1 VYNPSDDS
9 WSNKTALP
17 ISSSMAASVI
27 NDKIFAIIKNG
38 ENELWELFMYDS
50 VIDSWIKKATPVSP
64 IFQTSLF
71 SSFTFTVADDK
82 LIVCQITY
90 SYYWDSAN
98 SYIHIYDPMLDKW
111 SEGESGPET
120 YVYGYIFA
128 EVTSGVY
135 APKKLYVFGY
145 EQNDQSLQAFTWVYD
160 PVNDVWSTAKAM
172 PACSV
177 IAADQR
183 TYKLVVADDLFY
195 MIGGNNFNA
204 QYIPIGYSP
213 GDLVSSKL
221 APSLMLFA
229 GATFASIVIVMVLV
243 FLKRQ
248 SKNSTLDGV

>member
-1 VYNPSDDS
+1 N
-9 WSNKTALP
+9 
-17 ISSSMAASVI
+17 
-27 NDKIFAIIKNG
+27 
-38 ENELWELFMYDS
+38 LFSHKVVGVLD
-50 VIDSWIKKATPVSP
+50 P
-64 IFQTSLF
+64 IFERGAYVWFLPRY
-71 SSFTFTVADDK
+71 
-82 LIVCQITY
+82 L
-90 SYYWDSAN
+90 
-98 SYIHIYDPMLDKW
+98 
-111 SEGESGPET
+111 PE
-120 YVYGYIFA
+120 
-128 EVTSGVY
+128 
-135 APKKLYVFGY
+135 
-145 EQNDQSLQAFTWVYD
+145 NDQSLQAFTWVYD